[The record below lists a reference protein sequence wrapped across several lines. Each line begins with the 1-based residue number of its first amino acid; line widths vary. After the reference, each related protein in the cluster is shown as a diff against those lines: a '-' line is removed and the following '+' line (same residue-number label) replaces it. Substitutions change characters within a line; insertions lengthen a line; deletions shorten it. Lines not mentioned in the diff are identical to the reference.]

1 MRYVEIGVKFIS
13 HDAACDTVEP
23 AVLLLD
29 NQPDRRAVILARAF
43 NELGLVW
50 LGLWKRILGHLDVQ

>member
-1 MRYVEIGVKFIS
+1 M
-13 HDAACDTVEP
+13 CDTVEP

-50 LGLWKRILGHLDVQ
+50 LGLWKSTFGHLDAQLISNHLLDANLA